1 MRPIKFLLQK
11 EFKQIFRNRIII
23 AMVTAVP
30 VIQLLILPFA
40 ADFEMKH
47 INVVA
52 VDQDHS
58 SASRQL
64 IEKIP
69 ASGYFRLV
77 GYAAS
82 SKAAMRWIEEDKA
95 DLLIDIPPFFARD
108 LYRNERPVVLVAA
121 NAINGANAGLG
132 TSYLLNI
139 LQDFN
144 ERLRLRMTG
153 ATLSGMPPGM
163 EIIPLYWFNPLLN
176 YRLLMV
182 PGILAML
189 VTLIGGFLSTLNLV
203 REKEVGTI
211 EQINVTPIKKHHF
224 IIGKLV
230 PFWILGIVVFSLGL
244 VVARLAY
251 GIVPQGSVL
260 LLYAGVALYLLL
272 ILGFGLLISTYC
284 QTQQQAMLIMFFFM
298 MVFILMSGLFTPL
311 DVLPR
316 WAHLVAA
323 LNPLSY
329 LIEIMRMI
337 ILKGSHL
344 KDILPQLGTMALFAL
359 VLNGWAILHYRK
371 FS

>member
-23 AMVTAVP
+23 AMVTVVP
-30 VIQLLILPFA
+30 VVQLLILPFA

-47 INVVA
+47 INVVV

-58 SASRQL
+58 STSRKL
-64 IEKIP
+64 VEKIP

-77 GYAAS
+77 GYVGS
-82 SKAAMRWIEEDKA
+82 PEAAMHWIEQDKA
-95 DLLIDIPPFFARD
+95 DLIIDVPAHFERD
-108 LYRNERPVVLVAA
+108 LYRTDHPHVLVAA

-132 TSYLLNI
+132 SSYLLSI
-139 LQDFN
+139 LRDFSD
-144 ERLRLRMTG
+144 RLNLRMTDASPTG
-153 ATLSGMPPGM
+153 LHPPV
-163 EIIPLYWFNPLLN
+163 EVIPLYWYNPLLN

-189 VTLIGGFLSTLNLV
+189 VTLIGGFLSALNLV

-224 IIGKLV
+224 IVGKLV
-230 PFWILGIVVFSLGL
+230 PFWILGMVVFSLGL
-244 VVARLAY
+244 AVAWLAY
-251 GIVPQGSVL
+251 GIIPQGSIG
-260 LLYAGVALYLLL
+260 LLYGGVALYLLL

-311 DVLPR
+311 DVLPG
-316 WAHLVAA
+316 WARVVAA

-329 LIEIMRMI
+329 LIEVMRMV

-344 KDILPQLGTMALFAL
+344 KDMLPQFASMIVFAL